1 MSFDVLPAID
11 VVDGRAVRLR
21 RGESDTAT
29 DYGSPVD
36 AAKAFADAGAK
47 WIHLVDLDAAF
58 GRGQNTDAL
67 IEVINS
73 VDIKIELSGGIRD
86 AATLER
92 AISMGATRINLGTAA
107 LEDPEW
113 TASVIDL
120 YPDLIAIGLD
130 VKGDRLAARG
140 WTRDG
145 GELWPTLARLDDAGA
160 TRYVVTD
167 VARDGMLQGPNIAL
181 LEKVAA
187 ATEAAIVASGG
198 VRNVADVQALVQM
211 APLGIEGVVI
221 GKALYAGQLK
231 IEDALAA
238 ANN

>member
-1 MSFDVLPAID
+1 LSFDILPAID

-21 RGESDTAT
+21 QGAADTAT
-29 DYGSPVD
+29 DYGSPVET
-36 AAKAFADAGAK
+36 AKKFADAGAR

-67 IEVINS
+67 AAVIQS
-73 VDIKIELSGGIRD
+73 VDINVELSGGIRD
-86 AATLER
+86 AISLER
-92 AISMGATRINLGTAA
+92 ALSMGATRVNLGTAA

-120 YPDLIAIGLD
+120 YPDLIVIGLD

-145 GELWPTLARLDDAGA
+145 GELWPTLTRLNDAGA

-167 VARDGMLQGPNIAL
+167 VRRDGMLEGPNLDL
-181 LEKVAA
+181 LTQVAA
-187 ATEAAIVASGG
+187 TTESPVIASGG
-198 VRNVADVQALVQM
+198 VRNVDDVRALVAM
-211 APLGIEGVVI
+211 SPMGIEGVVI
-221 GKALYAGQLK
+221 GKALYEGTLT
-231 IEDALAA
+231 IEEALEA
-238 ANN
+238 ANE

>member
-1 MSFDVLPAID
+1 LSFDILPAID

-21 RGESDTAT
+21 QGAAETAT
-29 DYGSPVD
+29 DYGSPVET
-36 AAKAFADAGAK
+36 AKKFADAGAR

-67 IEVINS
+67 AAVIQS
-73 VDIKIELSGGIRD
+73 VDINVELSGGIRD
-86 AATLER
+86 AISLER
-92 AISMGATRINLGTAA
+92 ALSMGATRVNLGTAA

-120 YPDLIAIGLD
+120 YPDLIVIGLD

-145 GELWPTLARLDDAGA
+145 GELWPTLTRLNDAGA

-167 VARDGMLQGPNIAL
+167 VQRDGMLEGPNLDL
-181 LEKVAA
+181 LTQVAA
-187 ATEAAIVASGG
+187 ATESPVIASGG
-198 VRNVADVQALVQM
+198 VRNVDDVRALVAM
-211 APLGIEGVVI
+211 SPMGIEGVVI
-221 GKALYAGQLK
+221 GKALYEGTLT
-231 IEDALAA
+231 IEEALEA
-238 ANN
+238 ANE

>member
-1 MSFDVLPAID
+1 MPAID

-21 RGESDTAT
+21 QGAADTAT
-29 DYGSPVD
+29 DYGSPVET
-36 AAKAFADAGAK
+36 AKKFADAGAR

-67 IEVINS
+67 AAVIQS
-73 VDIKIELSGGIRD
+73 VDINVELSGGIRD
-86 AATLER
+86 AISLER
-92 AISMGATRINLGTAA
+92 ALSMGATRVNLGTAA

-120 YPDLIAIGLD
+120 YPDLIVIGLD

-145 GELWPTLARLDDAGA
+145 GELWPTLTRLNDAGA

-167 VARDGMLQGPNIAL
+167 VRRDGMLEGPNLDL
-181 LEKVAA
+181 LTQVAA
-187 ATEAAIVASGG
+187 TTESPVIASGG
-198 VRNVADVQALVQM
+198 VRNVDDVRALVAM
-211 APLGIEGVVI
+211 SPMGIEGVVI
-221 GKALYAGQLK
+221 GKALYEGTLT
-231 IEDALAA
+231 IEEALEA
-238 ANN
+238 ANE

>member
-1 MSFDVLPAID
+1 MSFDILPAID

-21 RGESDTAT
+21 QGESDTAT

-58 GRGQNTDAL
+58 GRGQNTDA
-67 IEVINS
+67 ITEVINS
-73 VDIKIELSGGIRD
+73 VDINIELSGGIRD

-120 YPDLIAIGLD
+120 YPELIAVGLD

-145 GELWPTLARLDDAGA
+145 GELWPTLDRLNDAGA
-160 TRYVVTD
+160 ALYVVTD
-167 VARDGMLQGPNIAL
+167 VSRDGMLQGPNLEL
-181 LEKVAA
+181 LAKMAA
-187 ATEAAIVASGG
+187 ATDAAIVASGG
-198 VRNVADVQALVQM
+198 VRDAADVRALVEM
-211 APLGIEGVVI
+211 APLGVEGVVI
-221 GKALYAGQLK
+221 GKALYTGQLK

>member
-1 MSFDVLPAID
+1 LPAID

-21 RGESDTAT
+21 QGAADTAT
-29 DYGSPVD
+29 DYGSPVET
-36 AAKAFADAGAK
+36 AKKFADAGAR

-67 IEVINS
+67 AAVIQS
-73 VDIKIELSGGIRD
+73 VDINVELSGGIRD
-86 AATLER
+86 AISLER
-92 AISMGATRINLGTAA
+92 ALSMGATRVNLGTAA

-120 YPDLIAIGLD
+120 YPDLIVIGLD

-145 GELWPTLARLDDAGA
+145 GELWPTLTRLNDAGA

-167 VARDGMLQGPNIAL
+167 VRRDGMLEGPNLDL
-181 LEKVAA
+181 LTQVAA
-187 ATEAAIVASGG
+187 TTESPVIASGG
-198 VRNVADVQALVQM
+198 VRNVDDVRALVAM
-211 APLGIEGVVI
+211 SPMGIEGVVI
-221 GKALYAGQLK
+221 GKALYEGTLT
-231 IEDALAA
+231 IEEALEA
-238 ANN
+238 ANE

>member
-1 MSFDVLPAID
+1 MSFDILPAID

-21 RGESDTAT
+21 QGAADTAT
-29 DYGSPVD
+29 DYGSPVET
-36 AAKAFADAGAK
+36 AKRFADAGAK

-67 IEVINS
+67 ASVIQS
-73 VDIKIELSGGIRD
+73 VDINVELSGGIRD
-86 AATLER
+86 AISLER
-92 AISMGATRINLGTAA
+92 ALSMGATRVNLGTAA

-120 YPDLIAIGLD
+120 YPDLIVIGLD

-145 GELWPTLARLDDAGA
+145 GELMPTLARLNEAGA

-167 VARDGMLQGPNIAL
+167 VQRDGMLEGPNL
-181 LEKVAA
+181 
-187 ATEAAIVASGG
+187 
-198 VRNVADVQALVQM
+198 QAGYEM
-211 APLGIEGVVI
+211 WTTSAPLS
-221 GKALYAGQLK
+221 QCRH
-231 IEDALAA
+231 
-238 ANN
+238 

>member
-1 MSFDVLPAID
+1 MSFDILPAID

-21 RGESDTAT
+21 QGESDTAT

-36 AAKAFADAGAK
+36 AAKAFADAGAQ

-58 GRGQNTDAL
+58 GRGQNTDSL

-73 VDIKIELSGGIRD
+73 VDINIELSGGIRD
-86 AATLER
+86 AASLER

-130 VKGDRLAARG
+130 IKGDRLAARG

-145 GELWPTLARLDDAGA
+145 GELWPTIERLNDAGA

-167 VARDGMLQGPNIAL
+167 VSRDGMLQGPNLEL
-181 LEKVAA
+181 LKQVAG

-198 VRNVADVQALVQM
+198 VRNADDVRALVELS
-211 APLGIEGVVI
+211 PLGLEGVVI

-231 IEDALAA
+231 IEDALAV

>member
-1 MSFDVLPAID
+1 M
-11 VVDGRAVRLR
+11 RLR
-21 RGESDTAT
+21 QGESDSAT
-29 DYGSPVD
+29 DYGDPVD
-36 AAKAFADAGAK
+36 AAKAFATAGAD

-58 GRGQNTDAL
+58 GRGQNTDAI

-73 VDIKIELSGGIRD
+73 VDINIELSGGIRD

-120 YPDLIAIGLD
+120 YPDLIAVGLD
-130 VKGDRLAARG
+130 IKGDRLAARG

-145 GELWPTLARLDDAGA
+145 GELWPTLERLNEAGA
-160 TRYVVTD
+160 ALYVVTD
-167 VARDGMLQGPNIAL
+167 VSRDGMLQGPNLEL
-181 LEKVAA
+181 LAKVAA
-187 ATEAAIVASGG
+187 ATDAAIVASGG
-198 VRNVADVQALVQM
+198 VRNADDVRALVEM

-221 GKALYAGQLK
+221 GKALYTGQLK
-231 IEDALAA
+231 IEDALAVA
-238 ANN
+238 AS